1 MNKFFGILIGIIDYP
16 NKKKILNFFKSKL
29 ENYPLKV
36 FDIGAHKGETINFF
50 LNNFRIDEI
59 YAFEPNLD
67 LYEKLRVINKY
78 KNKSIRI
85 FNFGIG
91 YTDEIKILNIMTD
104 TSSSTINSID
114 ENTEYFKKKKKILS
128 LFSSNK
134 SFFKKKQQIK
144 ITSLSQIIYKNNISR
159 IDVLKIDTEG
169 YEYNVLKGIKPN
181 DFKKINY
188 IYFEHHYDLMIKKGY
203 KFSDIN
209 FLLNQNNFYKKYK
222 LKMNFRKSFEYIYEN
237 SEK

>member
-1 MNKFFGILIGIIDYP
+1 MNKFFGVLIGIIDYP

-29 ENYPLKV
+29 ENNPLNV

-67 LYEKLRVINKY
+67 LYEKLREINKY
-78 KNKSIRI
+78 KNKSIKI

-91 YTDEIKILNIMTD
+91 YADEIKILNIMTD

-144 ITSLSQIIYKNNISR
+144 ITSLSKIIYKNNISR

>member
-1 MNKFFGILIGIIDYP
+1 
-16 NKKKILNFFKSKL
+16 
-29 ENYPLKV
+29 
-36 FDIGAHKGETINFF
+36 
-50 LNNFRIDEI
+50 
-59 YAFEPNLD
+59 
-67 LYEKLRVINKY
+67 
-78 KNKSIRI
+78 
-85 FNFGIG
+85 
-91 YTDEIKILNIMTD
+91 MTD

-134 SFFKKKQQIK
+134 SFFKRKQQIK
-144 ITSLSQIIYKNNISR
+144 ITSLSQIIYKNNINR

-169 YEYNVLKGIKPN
+169 YEYNVLKCIKPN
-181 DFKKINY
+181 DFKKNY

-222 LKMNFRKSFEYIYEN
+222 LKMNLEN
-237 SEK
+237 HLNTFMKIQKIKFYQQ

>member
-1 MNKFFGILIGIIDYP
+1 
-16 NKKKILNFFKSKL
+16 
-29 ENYPLKV
+29 
-36 FDIGAHKGETINFF
+36 
-50 LNNFRIDEI
+50 
-59 YAFEPNLD
+59 
-67 LYEKLRVINKY
+67 
-78 KNKSIRI
+78 
-85 FNFGIG
+85 
-91 YTDEIKILNIMTD
+91 MTD
-104 TSSSTINSID
+104 SSSSTINSLD
-114 ENTEYFKKKKKILS
+114 EDTEYFKKKKKILS

-134 SFFKKKQQIK
+134 NFLKKRQEIK
-144 ITSLSQIIYKNNISR
+144 ITSLSQIILNNNINR

-169 YEYNVLKGIKPN
+169 YEYNVLKGIKLN